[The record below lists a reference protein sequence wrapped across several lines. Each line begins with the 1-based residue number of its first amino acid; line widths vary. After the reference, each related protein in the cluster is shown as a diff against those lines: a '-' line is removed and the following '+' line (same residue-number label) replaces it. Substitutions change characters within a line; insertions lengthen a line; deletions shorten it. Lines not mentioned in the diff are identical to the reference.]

1 MKRNITIKLNDVI
14 DSETVDVFKDAS
26 KEFQELIDIMIET
39 NISNEGP
46 IFLHKEMM
54 VLKNLQ
60 YSLEDAVAL
69 FDESDN
75 TKVRNSSNTK

>member
-1 MKRNITIKLNDVI
+1 MKRNKTIKLNDVI
-14 DSETVDVFKDAS
+14 ESEAIDVFKDTS
-26 KEFQELIDIMIET
+26 ETFRELIDTVVESIM
-39 NISNEGP
+39 NNEDTR
-46 IFLHKEMM
+46 FLHKEIM

-60 YSLEDAVAL
+60 YGLEDVIAL